1 MNFSTRQL
9 AFRSHAMSGEPRD
22 PYRVLGVDKDAT
34 PDEISSA
41 YRSLLRHHHP
51 DTRSGGDEASVVSDA
66 ALQDVIAAYRVL
78 HDPDTRAAHDKRHR
92 PRQRVSV
99 APPPVPSH
107 VATGPSAAEPPLRAG
122 PVRWQRT

>member
-1 MNFSTRQL
+1 
-9 AFRSHAMSGEPRD
+9 MSGEQRD
-22 PYRVLGVDKDAT
+22 LYRVLGVDKDAT

-51 DTRSGGDEASVVSDA
+51 DTRTAGHEVAAVSDA

-78 HDPDTRAAHDKRHR
+78 HDPDTRAAYDKRMR
-92 PRQRVSV
+92 PGQRLPV
-99 APPPVPSH
+99 APPPVPSD
-107 VATGPSAAEPPLRAG
+107 VATGFPSAPEPPLRAG